1 MQTKGA
7 CKRIGKLTG
16 FRSLCFDLNEPE
28 KKTSDRLEMQK
39 TSQPQM
45 RNTSAHH
52 LIEASCYTS
61 QLPLRSGVG
70 RRLAASPGR
79 LAPVPMYSMS
89 NRNFGTGRAIP
100 RTGLVWKRRLM
111 QSSTN
116 AIRPAATTTLKMVS
130 KTVSVRSTGTE
141 PTLRFHCGSR

>member
-1 MQTKGA
+1 MQAYRATDRFQYA
-7 CKRIGKLTG
+7 
-16 FRSLCFDLNEPE
+16 CFDLKEPE
-28 KKTSDRLEMQK
+28 KETLDRLEMQK
-39 TSQPQM
+39 TSQSHM

-89 NRNFGTGRAIP
+89 NRNFGTAVAIP
-100 RTGLVWKRRLM
+100 ARTGLVWKRRLM

-130 KTVSVRSTGTE
+130 KTVSLRLAETE
-141 PTLRFHCGSR
+141 PTRRLRCGFR